1 MTASTDRPWRTVVEV
16 LLGVALAVVAVELW
30 RRDSASGRGLP
41 RIDGRWWAGAVGVA
55 TLAGILFL
63 NAARRSVIALCISP
77 TRGLR
82 PTPGLGPT
90 PEDRKVVLREGE
102 LVAPQCQDHQ

>member
-30 RRDSASGRGLP
+30 RRGSASGRGLP

-63 NAARRSVIALCISP
+63 NAARRVIALCIP
-77 TRGLR
+77 TRGIR
-82 PTPGLGPT
+82 TTPD
-90 PEDRKVVLREGE
+90 DRKVVLREGE